1 MRSYLEILS
10 ELKETLDSDTTIP
23 SDDRE
28 IMNELMLKLFDI
40 LWNYSY

>member
-10 ELKETLDSDTTIP
+10 ELKVALDSDTTIP
-23 SDDRE
+23 KNDKE
-28 IMNELMLKLFDI
+28 AMNELMFKLFDI